1 MAGAGGTGE
10 GGMQRRVGGGG
21 EWATGS
27 QALDTQL
34 EGALGMLR
42 AQASCPR
49 DSRGT
54 LPLHYLPLPLEL
66 CWLLGKWSVF

>member
-1 MAGAGGTGE
+1 MAGAGGD
-10 GGMQRRVGGGG
+10 RRGRDAAAGGGG
-21 EWATGS
+21 EWAAGS
-27 QALDTQL
+27 QPSGTLL

-54 LPLHYLPLPLEL
+54 LPLHYPPLPLEL

>member
-10 GGMQRRVGGGG
+10 GRMQRGVGGSGLR
-21 EWATGS
+21 S
-27 QALDTQL
+27 QPLGTLL

-42 AQASCPR
+42 AQAACPR
-49 DSRGT
+49 DSWGT
-54 LPLHYLPLPLEL
+54 LPLHYPPLPLEL